1 MTHPAEIPAETFT
14 AGETA
19 RIEPRFTNLDRRCFA
34 LRNLPE
40 TIKGALFAR
49 YSRSAKS
56 LRRLYLDEFDAG
68 LPAAGT
74 TRTDGEADERAA
86 QLYDRVL
93 GQYGDDSVAQLG
105 SAHVA
110 CEGVSNVLT
119 KVLERGRLMA
129 YLEQS
134 TRYVPYTERPGGHW
148 KYVTP
153 AEVDDPADRRRY
165 CEVLANAFK
174 TYSRWLEP
182 AKKHFAWLHP
192 QASGDSPAAW
202 KRAIRA
208 KALDTLRGLLPA
220 ATRSN
225 LGIHGS
231 GQAFE
236 ALLLRLGAHELQ
248 EARSMGA
255 AMLDQLQ
262 QVIPA
267 FVQRVGREDR
277 GGLWREYLRQ
287 RTLTAQITAGSL
299 APDTN
304 GSNGTNEV
312 RLVDWTNDGETAV
325 LAAALHPWTEST
337 LASLRRLVEQMPDS
351 ERAETIRKLVGRRD
365 NRRHRPGRAFEHADY
380 TFEITADYGAFR
392 DLQRHRMLTIDWQ
405 PLTTRHGV
413 AGPAALDDI
422 GNLSAEWRR
431 VMDESEWL
439 HEHLRRH
446 YGTAVA
452 QYAVP
457 MAFRIRFTMRMNAR
471 EAMHVIE
478 LRTQPAGHPS
488 YRRICQQMHDLIRE
502 RAGHRAIAEAIRFA
516 NHDAV
521 GLERIAAENR
531 GQERRAQTSP

>member
-1 MTHPAEIPAETFT
+1 MSPILPTETFT
-14 AGETA
+14 AEEAA
-19 RIEPRFTNLDRRCFA
+19 RLEPRFTNLDRRCFA

-40 TIKGALFAR
+40 TVKGALFAR

-56 LRRLYLDEFDAG
+56 LRRLYLDEFDDG
-68 LPAAGT
+68 RPAAGT
-74 TRTDGEADERAA
+74 SQTGGGADERAA

-119 KVLERGRLMA
+119 KIIERGRLMS

-153 AEVDDPADRRRY
+153 AEIDDPADRRRY
-165 CEVLANAFK
+165 REVLDNAFA

-182 AKKHFAWLHP
+182 AEKHFGRIHP
-192 QASGDSPAAW
+192 HTSSDSPAAW

-236 ALLLRLGAHELQ
+236 ALLLRLGAHELD
-248 EARSMGA
+248 EAQSMGA
-255 AMLDQLQ
+255 AMLTQLKE
-262 QVIPA
+262 VIPA
-267 FVQRVGREDR
+267 FVQRVDREDR
-277 GGLWREYLRQ
+277 GGLWREYLRG
-287 RTLTAQITAGSL
+287 RTLTAQITAGSIERD
-299 APDTN
+299 AN
-304 GSNGTNEV
+304 GSNGTDEV
-312 RLVDWTNDGETAV
+312 RLVDWTADGETAV
-325 LAAALHPWTEST
+325 LAAALHPWSEST
-337 LASLRRLVEQMPDS
+337 LASLRRRIEQMPKS
-351 ERAETIRKLVGRRD
+351 ERAATIRKLVGQRG

-405 PLTTRHGV
+405 PLTTRHG
-413 AGPAALDDI
+413 AAEPAAPDETSGLRAD
-422 GNLSAEWRR
+422 WRR
-431 VMDESEWL
+431 VMEESEWL
-439 HEHLRRH
+439 HEHLRKR
-446 YGTAVA
+446 YGAAVA

-488 YRRICQQMHDLIRE
+488 YRRVCQQMHDLIRD
-502 RAGHRAIAEAIRFA
+502 RAGHRAIAEAIGFA

-521 GLERIAAENR
+521 GLERLPAENR
-531 GQERRAQTSP
+531 RQEREVKTSP